1 MDGGHNI
8 LSEWFTANEMLYQ
21 LMFDFRWRLISD
33 VVGGYYEV
41 LLVILTGFIIH
52 FIPEKIKNYYR
63 NYFANLHVGFQIL
76 TSLLVVFLIYQI
88 ASTSLQP
95 FIYFQF

>member
-1 MDGGHNI
+1 MINDSVTHLNFVNI
-8 LSEWFTANEMLYQ
+8 
-21 LMFDFRWRLISD
+21 D
-33 VVGGYYEV
+33 V
-41 LLVILTGFIIH
+41 LLL
-52 FIPEKIKNYYR
+52 KIKNYYR